1 MQEGAIRRQRRYVV
15 RLFLRSLAN
24 WKPGGVEPVE
34 VYEERRKWAS
44 TVLEL
49 LGEDCL
55 DDLEMMALE
64 SLARAALALRGD
76 PQDADVIASME
87 EAGRSLLEISQLSS

>member
-1 MQEGAIRRQRRYVV
+1 MQEYETDCALIDPSAALSGR
-15 RLFLRSLAN
+15 
-24 WKPGGVEPVE
+24 GVTLLPCPASTPAMPS
-34 VYEERRKWAS
+34 WAS

-55 DDLEMMALE
+55 DDLEMMAPE
-64 SLARAALALRGD
+64 SLARAALAFCAD